1 MANPGTA
8 ELPLVR
14 PFAGLRAVP
23 EKAAEVAAPPYD
35 VLTFD
40 EARQRAKA
48 GRWSFVHVSRP
59 EVDLEPGT
67 DPHGPDAYGKAAE
80 NLAAMLD
87 AGVLRRDAQPSYY
100 LYRLGMDGHT
110 QTGVVGAASLPAY
123 EEGRIRRHEL
133 TRPDK
138 EDDRVKHMEA
148 LGAQT
153 GPVMLTHRRSK
164 TIADIVG
171 RLTETAPDIAI
182 TADDGVAH
190 SLWVVAG
197 DDAIPALN
205 AAFES
210 LDALY
215 IADGHH
221 RSAAAFRVAA
231 SRRAANPA
239 HHGNEAY
246 NSFLSV
252 SFPEDEVRILD
263 YNRVVRDLGTLTPA
277 AFLERVSGAFTIEE
291 SATAVRP
298 AEAGEFGLY
307 LEGRWHRLTLKER
320 PPDEAPALDRLDL
333 TLLSGRLL
341 EPVLGIGDPRS
352 DPRID
357 FVGGARGLG
366 ELERQVDSGEMAAAF
381 AIYPTAL
388 QDLMSVADA
397 GEVMPPKS
405 TWFEPKLADGLVSAV
420 LD

>member
-1 MANPGTA
+1 MADPSTA
-8 ELPLVR
+8 ELPFVR

-23 EKAAEVAAPPYD
+23 EKASEVAAPPYD
-35 VLTFD
+35 VLTID

-59 EVDLEPGT
+59 EVDLEPGA
-67 DPHGPDAYGKAAE
+67 DPHGPNAYGKAAE

-110 QTGVVGAASLPAY
+110 QTGVVGAASLPGY
-123 EEGRIRRHEL
+123 KEGRIRRHEL

-164 TIADIVG
+164 TMADIVG
-171 RLTETAPDIAI
+171 RLTETVPYIAI
-182 TADDGVAH
+182 TADDGVSH
-190 SLWVVAG
+190 SLWVVDD

-205 AAFES
+205 TAFES
-210 LDALY
+210 LDTLY

-221 RSAAAFRVAA
+221 RLAAAFRVAA
-231 SRRAANPA
+231 SRQAANPA

-252 SFPEDEVRILD
+252 SFPEDELRILD

-277 AFLERVSGAFTIEE
+277 AFLGRVSGAFTIED

-298 AEAGEFGLY
+298 SEAGEFGLY

-320 PPDEAPALDRLDL
+320 PPDDAPALDRLDI
-333 TLLSGRLL
+333 TLLSRCLL

-357 FVGGARGLG
+357 FVGGVRGLG
-366 ELERQVDSGEMAAAF
+366 ELERQVDSGKMAVAL

-397 GEVMPPKS
+397 SEVMPPKS

>member
-1 MANPGTA
+1 MADPGTA

-14 PFAGLRAVP
+14 PFAGLRVVP

-40 EARQRAKA
+40 EACQRAKA

-67 DPHGPDAYGKAAE
+67 DPHGPDAYAMAVE

-100 LYRLGMDGHT
+100 LYRLSMDGHT

-138 EDDRVKHMEA
+138 EDDRVRHMEA

-153 GPVMLTHRRSK
+153 GPVMLIHRRSK
-164 TIADIVG
+164 TMADIVG
-171 RLTETAPDIAI
+171 RLTETTPDIAI
-182 TADDGVAH
+182 IADDGVAH

-197 DDAIPALN
+197 VDEYIELN
-205 AAFES
+205 AAFAS

-291 SATAVRP
+291 SASAVRP

-307 LEGRWHRLTLKER
+307 LEGRWHRLRLKDR
-320 PPDEAPALDRLDL
+320 PPEHAPALDRLDL
-333 TLLSGRLL
+333 TLLSRRLL

-357 FVGGARGLG
+357 FVGGVRGLG
-366 ELERQVDSGEMAAAF
+366 ELERLVDSGAMAAAF

-397 GEVMPPKS
+397 GGVMPPKS
-405 TWFEPKLADGLVSAV
+405 TWFEPKLADGLVSAL

>member
-1 MANPGTA
+1 MADPSTA
-8 ELPLVR
+8 ELPFVR

-23 EKAAEVAAPPYD
+23 GKAAEVAAPPYD
-35 VLTFD
+35 VLTVD

-59 EVDLEPGT
+59 EVDLEPGA
-67 DPHGPDAYGKAAE
+67 DPYGPNAYGKAAE
-80 NLAAMLD
+80 NLTAMLD

-100 LYRLGMDGHT
+100 LYRLGIDGHT

-123 EEGRIRRHEL
+123 KEGRIRRHEL

-164 TIADIVG
+164 TMADIVG
-171 RLTETAPDIAI
+171 RLTETVPYIAI
-182 TADDGVAH
+182 TADDGVSH
-190 SLWVVAG
+190 SLWVVV

-205 AAFES
+205 TAFES
-210 LDALY
+210 LDTLY

-221 RSAAAFRVAA
+221 RLAAAFRVAA
-231 SRRAANPA
+231 SRQAANPA

-252 SFPEDEVRILD
+252 SFPEDELRILD

-277 AFLERVSGAFTIEE
+277 TFLGRVSGAFTIED

-320 PPDEAPALDRLDL
+320 PPDDAPALDRLDI
-333 TLLSGRLL
+333 TLLSRCLL

-357 FVGGARGLG
+357 FVGGVRGLG
-366 ELERQVDSGEMAAAF
+366 ELERQVDSGKMAVAF